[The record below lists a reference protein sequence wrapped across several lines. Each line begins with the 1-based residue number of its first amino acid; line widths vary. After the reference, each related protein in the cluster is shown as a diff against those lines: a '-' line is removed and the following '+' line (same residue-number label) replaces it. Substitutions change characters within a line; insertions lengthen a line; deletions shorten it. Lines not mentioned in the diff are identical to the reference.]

1 MKCNICDRELSEKEI
16 SFNEDINTFEP
27 CTTCLDIAMDA
38 AYCDGFTTEDDEYIL
53 LDDEELDNEYYRSV
67 VSLDDNY
74 SHD

>member
-1 MKCNICDRELSEKEI
+1 MKCAICDRELSEKEI